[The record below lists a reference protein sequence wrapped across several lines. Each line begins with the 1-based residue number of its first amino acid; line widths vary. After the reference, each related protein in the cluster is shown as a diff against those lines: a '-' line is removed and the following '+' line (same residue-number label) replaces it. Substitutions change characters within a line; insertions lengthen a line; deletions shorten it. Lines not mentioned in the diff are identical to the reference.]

1 MSSDVKASRTPG
13 GFFIHQEGE
22 MATTVDG
29 QAKAGPSPANEI
41 PETGTAYLDGAFVP
55 FGEAK
60 VSIAT
65 HALQYGTGVFE
76 GIRAYWREADEQL
89 YVFRLR
95 EHFERMHRS
104 CRIVRIGLP
113 GDPEELSAIVL
124 ELLRRNTF
132 RSDVYIRPL
141 AYKAARVVKVA
152 LHGLR
157 DGFGIYAFPMGGYL
171 PIGGLAAHTTSWRR
185 VADEAIPARGKIT
198 GAYVNTALAVDEATD
213 HGAEEAIF
221 LTSGGHVSEGGGSN
235 LYMIREGMLV
245 TPPVTEDI
253 LEGITRETIVALA
266 RELGYPIVERPIDRT
281 ELFIA
286 DELFFC
292 GTGAQVAPCVTV
304 DGRTVGD
311 GGIGPV
317 TKAIGDRYFA
327 IARGD
332 DAAHPEWRTAVY
344 R

>member
-1 MSSDVKASRTPG
+1 MKT
-13 GFFIHQEGE
+13 
-22 MATTVDG
+22 
-29 QAKAGPSPANEI
+29 GPSPANEI

-55 FGEAK
+55 FADAK

-76 GIRAYWREADEQL
+76 GIRAYWNAAEEQL

-95 EHFERMHRS
+95 EHFERMTRS

-113 GDPEELSAIVL
+113 GDPDELSAIVV
-124 ELLRRNTF
+124 ELLRRNAF
-132 RSDVYIRPL
+132 KSDVYIRPL
-141 AYKAARVVKVA
+141 AYKAARVTKVA

-157 DGFGIYAFPMGGYL
+157 DGFGVYAFPMGGYL
-171 PIGGLAAHTTSWRR
+171 PTGGLAAHTTSWRR
-185 VADEAIPARGKIT
+185 ISDEAIPARAKIS
-198 GAYVNTALAVDEATD
+198 GAYINTALAVDEAGE

-221 LTSGGHVSEGGGSN
+221 LTSAGHVSEGGGSN
-235 LYMIREGMLV
+235 LYLVRDGTLV

-266 RELGYPIVERPIDRT
+266 AELGYPVVERPIDRT

-292 GTGAQVAPCVTV
+292 GTGAQGAPCVKV
-304 DGRTVGD
+304 DGRAVGRGTVGP
-311 GGIGPV
+311 IA
-317 TKAIGDRYFA
+317 TAIGDRYFA

-332 DAAHPEWRTAVY
+332 DASHPTWRTAVY
-344 R
+344 IR

>member
-1 MSSDVKASRTPG
+1 MKT
-13 GFFIHQEGE
+13 
-22 MATTVDG
+22 
-29 QAKAGPSPANEI
+29 GPSPANEI

-55 FGEAK
+55 FADAK

-76 GIRAYWREADEQL
+76 GIRAYWNAAEEQL

-95 EHFERMHRS
+95 EHFERMTRS

-113 GDPEELSAIVL
+113 GDPDELSAIVV
-124 ELLRRNTF
+124 ELLRRNAF
-132 RSDVYIRPL
+132 ESDVYIRPL

-157 DGFGIYAFPMGGYL
+157 DGFGVYAFPMGGYL
-171 PIGGLAAHTTSWRR
+171 STGGLVAHTTSWRR
-185 VADEAIPARGKIT
+185 ISDEAIPARAKIS
-198 GAYVNTALAVDEATD
+198 GAYINTALAVDEAGE

-221 LTSGGHVSEGGGSN
+221 LTSAGHVSEGGGSN
-235 LYMIREGMLV
+235 LYLVRDGTLV

-266 RELGYPIVERPIDRT
+266 AELGYPVVERPIDRT

-292 GTGAQVAPCVTV
+292 GTGAQVAPCVKV
-304 DGRTVGD
+304 DGRAVGRGTVGP
-311 GGIGPV
+311 IA
-317 TKAIGDRYFA
+317 TAIGDRYFA

-332 DAAHPEWRTAVY
+332 DASHPTWRTAVY
-344 R
+344 TR

>member
-1 MSSDVKASRTPG
+1 
-13 GFFIHQEGE
+13 
-22 MATTVDG
+22 MATTAASQSVT
-29 QAKAGPSPANEI
+29 AGPGPASEI

-55 FGEAK
+55 FADAK

-76 GIRAYWREADEQL
+76 GIRAYWNPSAEQL

-95 EHFERMHRS
+95 EHFQRMTRS
-104 CRIVRIGLP
+104 CRVVRIDLP
-113 GDPEELSAIVL
+113 GDVDLLSGIVI
-124 ELLRRNTF
+124 ELLRRNAF
-132 RSDVYIRPL
+132 KSDVYIRPL

-171 PIGGLAAHTTSWRR
+171 STGGLAAHTTSWRR
-185 VADEAIPARGKIT
+185 ISDEAIPARAKVT
-198 GAYVNTALAVDEATD
+198 GAYINTALAVDEAGD

-235 LYMIREGMLV
+235 LYMVRDGTLI
-245 TPPVTEDI
+245 TPPVTDDI
-253 LEGITRETIVALA
+253 LEGITRQTIVELA
-266 RELGYPIVERPIDRT
+266 RELGYPIVERAIDRT

-286 DELFFC
+286 DEIFFC
-292 GTGAQVAPCVTV
+292 GTGAQVAPCVKI
-304 DGRTVGD
+304 DGRPVGD
-311 GGIGPV
+311 GAIGPV
-317 TKAIGDRYFA
+317 AKAIGGAYFA
-327 IARGD
+327 LARGD
-332 DAAHPEWRTAVY
+332 DAAHPEWRTPVY

>member
-1 MSSDVKASRTPG
+1 MKT
-13 GFFIHQEGE
+13 
-22 MATTVDG
+22 
-29 QAKAGPSPANEI
+29 GPSPANEI
-41 PETGTAYLDGAFVP
+41 PETGVAYLDGRFVP
-55 FGEAK
+55 FAEAT

-76 GIRAYWREADEQL
+76 GIRAYWNATEQQL

-104 CRIVRIGLP
+104 CRIVRIALP
-113 GDPEELSAIVL
+113 GGPDELAGLVV
-124 ELLRRNTF
+124 ELLRRNAF
-132 RSDVYIRPL
+132 ESDVYVRPL
-141 AYKAARVVKVA
+141 AYKAARAVKVA

-171 PIGGLAAHTTSWRR
+171 STGGLAARTVSWRR
-185 VADEAIPARGKIT
+185 ISDEAIPARAKVT
-198 GAYVNTALAVDEATD
+198 GAYINTALAVDEASD

-235 LYMIREGMLV
+235 LYLV
-245 TPPVTEDI
+245 RDGTLITPPVTDDI
-253 LEGITRETIVALA
+253 LEGITRDTVLTLA
-266 RELGYPIVERPIDRT
+266 KELGYPVSVRPIDRT

-292 GTGAQVAPCVTV
+292 GTGAQVAPCVKV
-304 DGRTVGD
+304 DGRPVGGGTIGPIAKAVGD
-311 GGIGPV
+311 L
-317 TKAIGDRYFA
+317 YFA

-332 DAAHPEWRTAVY
+332 DPRHPEWRTAVP

>member
-1 MSSDVKASRTPG
+1 MSAAPG
-13 GFFIHQEGE
+13 
-22 MATTVDG
+22 
-29 QAKAGPSPANEI
+29 PANEI
-41 PETGTAYLDGAFVP
+41 PETGSAYLDGAFVP
-55 FGEAK
+55 FADAK

-76 GIRAYWREADEQL
+76 GIRAYWNAGEKQL

-95 EHFERMHRS
+95 EHFLRMDRS

-113 GDPEELSAIVL
+113 GEPDELSDIVL
-124 ELLRRNTF
+124 ELLRRNAFT
-132 RSDVYIRPL
+132 SDVYIRPL

-157 DGFGIYAFPMGGYL
+157 DGFGIYAFAMGGYL
-171 PIGGLAAHTTSWRR
+171 STGGLAAHTTSWRR
-185 VADEAIPARGKIT
+185 ISDEAIPARAKVS
-198 GAYVNTALAVDEATD
+198 GAYINTALATDEAGE

-235 LYMIREGMLV
+235 LFMVRDGTLI
-245 TPPVTEDI
+245 TPPVTDDI
-253 LEGITRETIVALA
+253 LEGITRETIRVLA
-266 RELGYPIVERPIDRT
+266 GELGHPFVERSIDRT

-292 GTGAQVAPCVTV
+292 GTGAQVAPCVKV
-304 DGRTVGD
+304 DGRPVG
-311 GGIGPV
+311 GGAIGPIA
-317 TKAIGDRYFA
+317 TAIAERYFA

-332 DAAHPEWRTAVY
+332 DRAHPEWRTAVY
-344 R
+344 PR